1 MQTEQNPA
9 LDSTT
14 LWVGKNEYGTDK
26 YNETVGKLKAKA
38 TSRNKPVIFI
48 SGKDSLSARTGA
60 LLKSQLTQ
68 GKGA

>member
-1 MQTEQNPA
+1 
-9 LDSTT
+9 
-14 LWVGKNEYGTDK
+14 VGKNEYGTDK

-38 TSRNKPVIFI
+38 TSRNKPMIFI
-48 SGKDSLSARTGA
+48 SGKDSLTARTGA